1 MDSVPHD
8 DYARRAVIVSRLHQS
23 GRACE
28 DQEAPLGIAIA
39 DRFGGAFAPET
50 VTPLPAAGFAAVC
63 PSSRLPFMARFYR
76 SPRRSDM
83 SEVEGQADITRAS
96 SIRRR

>member
-8 DYARRAVIVSRLHQS
+8 HCARRAVIGSRLHQS
-23 GRACE
+23 GRTCE
-28 DQEAPLGIAIA
+28 DQEAALGIAIA

-63 PSSRLPFMARFYR
+63 PSSRLPFMMLWTA
-76 SPRRSDM
+76 PPP
-83 SEVEGQADITRAS
+83 GT
-96 SIRRR
+96 